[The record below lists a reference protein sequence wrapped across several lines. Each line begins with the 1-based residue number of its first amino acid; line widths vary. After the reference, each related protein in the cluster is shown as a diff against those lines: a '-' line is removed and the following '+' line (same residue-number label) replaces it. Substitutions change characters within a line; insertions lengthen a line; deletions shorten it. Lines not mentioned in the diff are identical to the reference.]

1 MRQAGH
7 FFPDQRPTEKIVI
20 FTRRHWISFLPYALS
35 MVLMVG
41 ICVLLVWSLGR
52 IFPDLLVD
60 DNIRYLVLLGGVL
73 AFLTL
78 LFSFVGFLD
87 YYLDVWMLTNE
98 RVVEIE
104 QTSLFGREINEL
116 HLHNIQDVSS
126 RVRGFLET
134 FLDYGTIL
142 IQTAGE
148 TELFE
153 FKYMPR
159 PYEVEKVVLQLKRLE
174 SERYHSPGPLGRES
188 AEEMDDQGHTSH
200 HTT

>member
-1 MRQAGH
+1 M
-7 FFPDQRPTEKIVI
+7 I
-20 FTRRHWISFLPYALS
+20 
-35 MVLMVG
+35 LMAA
-41 ICVLLVWSLGR
+41 ICVLLIWSIGR

-60 DNIRYLVLLGGVL
+60 DNVRYLVLLGGVL

-142 IQTAGE
+142 VQTAGE
-148 TELFE
+148 VELFE
-153 FKYMPR
+153 FKYMPH
-159 PYEVEKVVLQLKRLE
+159 PYEVEKTVLQLKRLE
-174 SERYHSPGPLGRES
+174 AERYHTPGPLGKE
-188 AEEMDDQGHTSH
+188 AEEEMDDQGHSSH
-200 HTT
+200 NAA